1 MTDIAV
7 AHDQFRTMGGAER
20 VAVEI
25 ARAFDCP
32 IYAMRVD
39 ADVPP
44 EDVDV
49 RCLSDETGQWLMRRH
64 FLIQDAYQML
74 AWQHVD
80 ALYEYDTIIQTKNN
94 PAWFIPH
101 SDSQTVIRYTHSTP
115 RGMYDQFHRRG
126 GSPVGDVLKTI
137 QRVLYQQTTPYADHW
152 ICNSEVVQRR
162 VESYADPAS
171 AGIET
176 IHPPVETDKT
186 SPEKSPTQDYYLYI
200 GRLAVNKRI
209 DLLCDVAAQ
218 TDKPIVVAGDGAYK
232 AALVENPPANLTY
245 LGRISEQE
253 KWRRLSEAAGFLM
266 LAESEDF
273 GITPIESMAAGTPVI
288 GANEGFTQYQVKDG
302 KNGYLAHPTVPSVLA
317 AIDEL
322 EATGVTWDERQIA
335 DYADQFSVR
344 RFHEEIQDAV
354 AHVQSETTITPA
366 INEPIAPLQTDD

>member
-1 MTDIAV
+1 MNNIAI

-25 ARAFDCP
+25 ARAFDAP

-44 EDVDV
+44 ADVDV
-49 RCLSDETGQWLMRRH
+49 RCLSDEKGEWLMRRH

-80 ALYEYDTIIQTKNN
+80 ELYEYETIIQTKNN
-94 PAWFIPH
+94 PAWFVPN

-115 RGMYDQFHRRG
+115 RGMFDQFRRRG
-126 GSPVGDVLKTI
+126 GDVIGDALKTI
-137 QRVLYQQTTPYADHW
+137 QRILYQQTTPYADHW
-152 ICNSEVVQRR
+152 ICNSEVVKRR

-176 IHPPVETDKT
+176 IHPPVETEQT
-186 SPEKSPTQDYYLYI
+186 SPDKAPTEDYYLYI

-209 DLLCDVAAQ
+209 GLIRDVAAQ
-218 TDKPIVVAGDGAYK
+218 IDKPVVVAGDGPYK
-232 AALVENPPANLTY
+232 DELLANQPPNLTY
-245 LGRISEQE
+245 LGRVSDQE
-253 KWRRLSEAAGFLM
+253 KWQRLSEATAFLM
-266 LAESEDF
+266 LAENEDF

-288 GANEGFTQYQVKDG
+288 GANEGYTKHQVKDG

-317 AIDEL
+317 AIE
-322 EATGVTWDERQIA
+322 EMESVGVSWSERQIA

-354 AHVQSETTITPA
+354 AQVQEQTTITPT
-366 INEPIAPLQTDD
+366 INETAPAIYNDD